1 MAKLTIEDKI
11 RKVIESLIL
20 PIYPKIY
27 DYEIVKQDN
36 QNYQGWFVY
45 FYVENKEDYDMYE
58 DAEIM
63 GKMQE
68 FSRKILNLRLYQ
80 LPSFV
85 IYEPRKDEELPFDE
99 KVGDNIRERT
109 FSENVDEMDLK
120 WHWDEQD
127 RIVTPLHKTDWM
139 LQFDNELPI
148 TLIEGKEY
156 FIPVGVYHRVIKG
169 SGDLKLQVKFL

>member
-1 MAKLTIEDKI
+1 MEDKI
-11 RKVIESLIL
+11 TKVVKKLIL
-20 PIYPKIY
+20 PRFP
-27 DYEIVKQDN
+27 EIVD
-36 QNYQGWFVY
+36 FD
-45 FYVENKEDYDMYE
+45 VEKMDVDYDSWMLNFYLKSMDNTDMYY
-58 DAEIM
+58 
-63 GKMQE
+63 
-68 FSRKILNLRLYQ
+68 FSELNNEMSNLTRNILGLRSYQ
-80 LPSFV
+80 VLHRILLKS
-85 IYEPRKDEELPFDE
+85 DDDLPFDE
-99 KVGDNIRERT
+99 KMGDNIRERT

-148 TLIEGKEY
+148 NLIEGKEY